1 MAQEETETTN
11 REQQLENLAEA
22 NESETEDD
30 SYLQSLEIFKKNKL
44 NINTAD
50 VRELRELKILTD
62 LQIQSLLRYRQL
74 LGKLVS
80 IYELQAVPY
89 WNVDIIRNIFPFITV
104 GETVSMKDDIY
115 QRFTQGQHSLVVRA
129 QQILEESEGFTRP
142 DSITNRYLGSR
153 QRIFTRYRY
162 NYRNLLQYGIVGDKD
177 AGEQFLKGSQNKGF
191 DFYSFHLFIRKLG
204 RIKELALGDF
214 TVNMGQGLIQWQSLA
229 FRKSPDVTAVKR
241 QASVLRPY
249 NSAGEYNFY
258 RGVGITVSVA
268 PKIEATAFGSIRQ
281 LDANF
286 QADTLQNQDDF
297 FSSIINSGFHRTPS
311 EIENKNTITQTTY
324 GGNIAFNGNG
334 LHLGANVVAHQ
345 FSDPFIRNIQP
356 YNQYSIQG
364 ESWHNASIDYSY
376 TYKNLHVFGEAAMS
390 KNNGKA
396 FLNGLLVSVDQRV
409 DMSLVYRNISK
420 EYQALYATAF
430 TENTF
435 PTNESGLY
443 TGISLRP
450 AAGITINAYADVFS
464 FPWLR
469 FRVDAPSRGADY
481 LVQINYKPNKQV
493 EIYSRYRNETK
504 EINLSGQELP
514 FRSLVGRPRQIWRTH
529 IVYKPSRTVT
539 LKSRVENLWFDPRA
553 KDRSE
558 QGFTAY
564 TEFGYKPFGKKYAAN
579 ARLQYFETDG
589 YDSRV
594 YAYESDVLY
603 SFSIP
608 ALSGQGLRY
617 YANIN
622 YDISKKVTCW
632 FRWAQTIYNNQS
644 TVGSSL
650 DEIDGN
656 RRTEVK
662 LQVQVN
668 F

>member
-249 NSAGEYNFY
+249 NSAGEYKFY
-258 RGVGITVSVA
+258 RGLGITVSVA

-334 LHLGANVVAHQ
+334 FHLGANV
-345 FSDPFIRNIQP
+345 I
-356 YNQYSIQG
+356 
-364 ESWHNASIDYSY
+364 
-376 TYKNLHVFGEAAMS
+376 
-390 KNNGKA
+390 
-396 FLNGLLVSVDQRV
+396 
-409 DMSLVYRNISK
+409 
-420 EYQALYATAF
+420 
-430 TENTF
+430 
-435 PTNESGLY
+435 
-443 TGISLRP
+443 
-450 AAGITINAYADVFS
+450 
-464 FPWLR
+464 
-469 FRVDAPSRGADY
+469 
-481 LVQINYKPNKQV
+481 
-493 EIYSRYRNETK
+493 
-504 EINLSGQELP
+504 
-514 FRSLVGRPRQIWRTH
+514 
-529 IVYKPSRTVT
+529 
-539 LKSRVENLWFDPRA
+539 
-553 KDRSE
+553 
-558 QGFTAY
+558 
-564 TEFGYKPFGKKYAAN
+564 AN
-579 ARLQYFETDG
+579 
-589 YDSRV
+589 
-594 YAYESDVLY
+594 
-603 SFSIP
+603 
-608 ALSGQGLRY
+608 
-617 YANIN
+617 
-622 YDISKKVTCW
+622 
-632 FRWAQTIYNNQS
+632 
-644 TVGSSL
+644 
-650 DEIDGN
+650 
-656 RRTEVK
+656 
-662 LQVQVN
+662 
-668 F
+668 